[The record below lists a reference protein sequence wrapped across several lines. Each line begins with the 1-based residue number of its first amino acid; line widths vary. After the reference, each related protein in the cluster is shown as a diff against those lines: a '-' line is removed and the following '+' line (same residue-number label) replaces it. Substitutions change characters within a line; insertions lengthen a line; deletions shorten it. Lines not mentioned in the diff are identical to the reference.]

1 MSNTISDTFI
11 QAINQGGLFTVQ
23 VNARRRI
30 PASGIIYQPDLVVT
44 ANHAVER
51 DEDLSVVLA
60 DGNST
65 NARLAGRDPG
75 RDIALLRLAQAGAQ
89 PAQASAGS
97 VQVGQPVFALA
108 RPEDGGLEASFGII
122 SAVSSDPVPTRRGGV
137 LEKYLRAEVNP
148 YPGFSGGPLVDMEG
162 KVLGMNTSS
171 FSMGAL
177 ITIPSDVLWKAAQ
190 YLAEHG
196 SVRQGYLGIR
206 SQPVTLTEANQ
217 AALRRSQDSGLLL
230 VGIERESPAANA
242 GLIVGDILVGIAGQ
256 PLTSHEILQS
266 RLNSEMVGKT
276 ISLEILRGGQR
287 IDVSVIV
294 GERK

>member
-30 PASGIIYQPDLVVT
+30 PASGIIFQPDQVVT
-44 ANHAVER
+44 ANHVVER
-51 DEDLSVVLA
+51 DDDLSVLLP
-60 DGNST
+60 DGNLTS
-65 NARLAGRDPG
+65 ARLAGRDPG
-75 RDIALLRLAQAGAQ
+75 HDIALLRLAQAGGR
-89 PAQASAGS
+89 PAQAAGGAA
-97 VQVGQPVFALA
+97 QVGQPVLALA
-108 RPEDGGLEASFGII
+108 RPEGGGIEASFGIV
-122 SAVSSDPVPTRRGGV
+122 SAVSNDPVPTRRGGV

-148 YPGFSGGPLVDMEG
+148 YPGFSGGPLVDLEG
-162 KVLGMNTSS
+162 SLLGMNTSG
-171 FSMGAL
+171 FSMGSL
-177 ITIPSDVLWKAAQ
+177 ITIPADVLWKAAQ
-190 YLAEHG
+190 YLSEHG

-206 SQPVTLTEANQ
+206 SQPVSLTEANQ
-217 AALRRSQDSGLLL
+217 SALHRTQDSALLL
-230 VGIERESPAANA
+230 VGIEQESPAASA

-276 ISLEILRGGQR
+276 ISLEVLRGGQR
-287 IDVSVIV
+287 VDVSVTV

>member
-1 MSNTISDTFI
+1 MSNAISDAFT
-11 QAINQGGLFTVQ
+11 QAISQGGQFTVQ

-44 ANHAVER
+44 ANHVVER
-51 DEDLSVVLA
+51 DEDLAVALP
-60 DGNST
+60 DGNSV

-75 RDIALLRLAQAGAQ
+75 RDIALLRLVQAGAR
-89 PAQASAGS
+89 PAQVAASS

-108 RPEDGGLEASFGII
+108 RPEAGRLEASFGILGAI
-122 SAVSSDPVPTRRGGV
+122 SSDPVPTRRGGV

-148 YPGFSGGPLVDMEG
+148 YPGFSGGPLVDLEG
-162 KVLGMNTSS
+162 KLLGMNTSG
-171 FSMGAL
+171 FSMGSL
-177 ITIPSDVLWKAAQ
+177 ITIPADVLWKAAQ

-206 SQPVTLTEANQ
+206 SQPVSLTEPNQ
-217 AALRRSQDSGLLL
+217 AALSRTQDGGLLL

-256 PLTSHEILQS
+256 PLTSHELLQS
-266 RLNSEMVGKT
+266 RLTSEMVGT
-276 ISLEILRGGQR
+276 AVSLDILRGGQR
-287 IDVSVIV
+287 IDVSVTV

>member
-1 MSNTISDTFI
+1 MSNPISDTFV
-11 QAINQGGLFTVQ
+11 QAINQGGLITVQ

-30 PASGIIYQPDLVVT
+30 PASGILYQPNLVVT
-44 ANHAVER
+44 ANHVVER
-51 DEDLSVVLA
+51 DEDLSVLLA
-60 DGNST
+60 DGNSA
-65 NARLAGRDPG
+65 NASLAGRDPG
-75 RDIALLRLAQAGAQ
+75 RDIALLRLSQAGAT
-89 PAQASAGS
+89 PAPAAAGPF
-97 VQVGQPVFALA
+97 QVGQPVLALA
-108 RPEDGGLEASFGII
+108 RPEEGGLEASFGII
-122 SAVSSDPVPTRRGGV
+122 SAIGSDPVPTRRGGV

-148 YPGFSGGPLVDMEG
+148 YPGFSGGPLVDLEG
-162 KVLGMNTSS
+162 KLVGMNTSS
-171 FSMGAL
+171 FSMGSL
-177 ITIPSDVLWKAAQ
+177 ITIPTDVLWQAAQ

-206 SQPVTLTEANQ
+206 SQPVSLTEANQ
-217 AALRRSQDSGLLL
+217 AALKRRQDSGLLL
-230 VGIERESPAANA
+230 VGIERESPAASA

-256 PLTSHEILQS
+256 PLTSHEVLQS

>member
-30 PASGIIYQPDLVVT
+30 PASGIIFQPDQVVT
-44 ANHAVER
+44 ANHVVER
-51 DEDLSVVLA
+51 DDDLSVLLP

-65 NARLAGRDPG
+65 SARLAGRDPG
-75 RDIALLRLAQAGAQ
+75 HDIALLRLAQAGGR
-89 PAQASAGS
+89 PAQAAGGAA
-97 VQVGQPVFALA
+97 QVGQPVLALA
-108 RPEDGGLEASFGII
+108 RPEGGGIEASFGIV
-122 SAVSSDPVPTRRGGV
+122 SAVSNDPVPTRRGGV

-148 YPGFSGGPLVDMEG
+148 YPGFSGGPLVDLEG
-162 KVLGMNTSS
+162 SLLGMNTSG
-171 FSMGAL
+171 FSMGSL
-177 ITIPSDVLWKAAQ
+177 ITIPADVLWKAAQ
-190 YLAEHG
+190 YLSEHG

-206 SQPVTLTEANQ
+206 SQPVSLTEANQ
-217 AALRRSQDSGLLL
+217 SALHRTQDSALLL
-230 VGIERESPAANA
+230 VGIEQESPAASA

-276 ISLEILRGGQR
+276 ISLEVLRGGQR
-287 IDVSVIV
+287 VDVSVTV